1 MNDYDEERPVTTRM
15 TSTVTE
21 EDIFGTYQV
30 EKKQDWG
37 YREGERI
44 WLGRPED
51 RPVEE
56 YTVTYG
62 SPEKDG
68 AYANDNFVP
77 VIFH

>member
-1 MNDYDEERPVTTRM
+1 MSDDVVKKPVTTRM

-21 EDIFGTYQV
+21 DDIFGTYKV
-30 EKKQDWG
+30 EKKEEWG
-37 YREGERI
+37 YHEGEST

-51 RPVEE
+51 HPIDE
-56 YTVTYG
+56 YIVTYG

-68 AYANDNFVP
+68 AHANDNFVP